1 MLAFFDLVDSV
12 PGYEEVE
19 LEVPAERGPDGGGER
34 HVVQWVEG
42 DVVRTAPMVTFSM
55 GEEGGRGEGTL

>member
-12 PGYEEVE
+12 PGYEEVK
-19 LEVPAERGPDGGGER
+19 LEVPVEKGADGEGGR
-34 HVVQWVEG
+34 MVQWVEG
-42 DVVRTAPMVTFSM
+42 DVVRTAPMVTFSI